1 MECRGRSA
9 LSVSQTSVSGQG
21 VANHRAIVVTMNWLP
36 DVDTHTLVLMMLAAL
51 VAGMARG
58 FSGFGAA
65 LIFVPLAG
73 ALVGP
78 KLAAPIL
85 VIIDGV
91 FASYLIP
98 SAWKLGDRRDVT
110 LMFTGA
116 IIGVP
121 AGTAILT
128 LFAPLTL
135 RWLIAGMATAMLGLL
150 MSGWRYRGRPHALA
164 TIAVGAVS
172 GLFSGIAQIGGPP
185 VVSYWLGTN
194 TAHAKLRANIIL
206 YFAASTVLS
215 LATYAWG
222 GLVSLQV
229 LKFALFTGPAYGL
242 GTLAGVR
249 MFGLAHPA
257 VFRATSLVL
266 IAFAVVVSLPTFG
279 S

>member
-1 MECRGRSA
+1 
-9 LSVSQTSVSGQG
+9 
-21 VANHRAIVVTMNWLP
+21 MNFFP
-36 DVDTHTLVLMMLAAL
+36 DVDTFTLGLLMLAAL

-85 VIIDGV
+85 VIIDGI
-91 FASYLIP
+91 FASFLIP
-98 SAWKLGDRRDVT
+98 SAWKLGDRRDIA
-110 LMFTGA
+110 LMFLGA
-116 IIGVP
+116 IVGVP
-121 AGTAILT
+121 VGTAILT

-135 RWLIAGMATAMLGLL
+135 RWLIAGMATAMLLL
-150 MSGWRYRGRPHALA
+150 LLSGWRYRGRPHAMA
-164 TIAVGAVS
+164 TVSVGAIS

-185 VVSYWLGTN
+185 VVSYWLGTD

-215 LATYAWG
+215 LATYLWG
-222 GLVSLQV
+222 GLLSLQV

-242 GTLAGVR
+242 GMLAGTR
-249 MFGLAHPA
+249 MFGLASPA
-257 VFRATSLVL
+257 IFRTISLAL
-266 IAFAVVVSLPTFG
+266 IAFAVVVSLPLFG
-279 S
+279 R

>member
-1 MECRGRSA
+1 MS
-9 LSVSQTSVSGQG
+9 
-21 VANHRAIVVTMNWLP
+21 WLP
-36 DVDTHTLVLMMLAAL
+36 DVDTLTLMLLMAAAL

-73 ALVGP
+73 ALAGP

-85 VIIDGV
+85 VIIDGI

-98 SAWKLGDRRDVT
+98 SAWKLGDRRDIA
-110 LMFTGA
+110 LMFSGA
-116 IIGVP
+116 LVGVP

-135 RWLIAGMATAMLGLL
+135 RWLIAGMAAAMLLLL
-150 MSGWRYRGRPHALA
+150 MSGWRYHGRPHALA
-164 TIAVGAVS
+164 TISVGAIS

-185 VVSYWLGTN
+185 VVSYWLGTD

-215 LATYAWG
+215 LIAYIWG
-222 GLVSLQV
+222 GLMSLQI
-229 LKFALFTGPAYGL
+229 LKFALFTGPTYGL
-242 GTLAGVR
+242 GTLAGTR
-249 MFGLAHPA
+249 MFGLAGPA
-257 VFRATSLVL
+257 VFRASSLVL
-266 IAFAVVVSLPTFG
+266 IAFAVLFSLPLFG
-279 S
+279 R